1 MHNLAMTAELIL
13 TEDQVR
19 EMIAHAQ
26 STLPNEACGL
36 LGGRTGRVQAVY
48 PGANAE
54 RSPVRYRMDPQ
65 EQLRA
70 MDAIELAGRDVV
82 GIFHSHPQGP
92 PVPSPTDLAQAYY
105 PDAVYII
112 LTRQRSGEWQI
123 RGYNLSNGQ
132 SRKVALQVE
141 LTSRLANR
149 KRRSN

>member
-1 MHNLAMTAELIL
+1 
-13 TEDQVR
+13 
-19 EMIAHAQ
+19 MISHAQ
-26 STLPNEACGL
+26 SALPNEACGL
-36 LGGRTGRVQAVY
+36 LGGSAGRVQAVY

-54 RSPVRYRMDPQ
+54 RSPVRYRMEPK

-70 MDAIELAGRDVV
+70 MDAIGLAGGDVV

-105 PDAVYII
+105 PQAVYII
-112 LTRQRSGEWQI
+112 LARQESGEWQI